1 MSGASYCNSKLSTYI
16 HCERN
21 NYSAFLIFQE
31 INKKKKIFLTYFKP
45 CKLQIIHGVTYI
57 DLFLSN
63 SNKWFFIYLVLLIH
77 IFHCYFLILY
87 FFLTFFFLVF
97 FSWDILRFIMFD
109 SISSQLVCNITKTK
123 NKYFIV
129 YNKRKSVNYN
139 QNKCS
144 NIIIFGANCKFFLP
158 SNQLAFFLAF
168 GQAKRFFTYHILM
181 NILSSSYFLC
191 SYSLHII
198 DFVTKKNLLIIF
210 HNESYHWNANNI
222 PK

>member
-1 MSGASYCNSKLSTYI
+1 MVFYIFSTTYPYLSLLFSNFVFFFFF
-16 HCERN
+16 H
-21 NYSAFLIFQE
+21 L
-31 INKKKKIFLTYFKP
+31 
-45 CKLQIIHGVTYI
+45 
-57 DLFLSN
+57 LFLS
-63 SNKWFFIYLVLLIH
+63 LLFMRH
-77 IFHCYFLILY
+77 
-87 FFLTFFFLVF
+87 
-97 FSWDILRFIMFD
+97 ILRFIMFD
-109 SISSQLVCNITKTK
+109 SISSQLAFNITKTK